1 MNWSL
6 LFVILMV
13 FFGGF
18 TFMDWFIYVVKSA
31 PKSAMFPRWF
41 WLLGFVSMI
50 GIAYWFFNGKT
61 F

>member
-6 LFVILMV
+6 LIVILMC

-18 TFMDWFIYVVKSA
+18 TLLDLLIYMIKSGA
-31 PKSAMFPRWF
+31 KSSMFAKWF
-41 WLLGFVSMI
+41 WLLGFISMI
-50 GIAYWFFNGKT
+50 GLAYWFFNGKT

>member
-1 MNWSL
+1 MNWNL

-18 TFMDWFIYVVKSA
+18 TFMDWFIYTVKST
-31 PKSAMFPRWF
+31 PKSSMFPRWF
-41 WLLGFVSMI
+41 WILGFVSMI